1 MSTESEK
8 QKRTSRTTKSNGG
21 GTRKRSANAGMG
33 ASLFE
38 VSSEDV
44 ESLKDDELRELVARL
59 CKATLLEERLPTTCV
74 TWGGDQREPDGG
86 IDVRVQLRA
95 VDPLPNGSWLR
106 WRSVGFQ
113 VKATEMP
120 PAKIKKEMCPNDSL
134 QSSIQELLQ
143 VGGAYIIAAR
153 DSVADQRYKERVA
166 AMRECAAGLLQDG
179 NSGCVDY
186 YDSRRLADWAS
197 EYPTVVAWLHSKKQ
211 GGALHGWGSY
221 GQWATSERMPDGNY
235 PPFLPDEKARL
246 IDLNYPGRVFNLIEG
261 VERVRDV
268 LREGGRSVR
277 LVGLSGVG
285 KTRFVQALFETGVGL
300 GRLDESLAVYAD
312 IGRETIP
319 PPDVVLER
327 LIASKKRAVLI
338 IDNCVSALHRRLVKQ
353 LGSAPFGTRVSLLT
367 VEYDIREDLPE
378 DTNAFRLE
386 GASISLIEEMVR
398 VRFQSIS
405 GVDSETIARFSDGN
419 FRIAIAL
426 AGSVGKKGSLAG
438 LSDSELFD
446 RLFFQRHGEDD
457 GLRGVAEICS
467 LVYSFDGMN
476 GDGELKA
483 LADLAEIS
491 VQKLRRFVSILEDRG
506 LIQRRGVW
514 CAVLPQAIA
523 NRLAADALRYVT
535 YDSIRRCVVG
545 GGINNESRLLRSFSR
560 RLGYLHESGAA
571 REIVKQWLLPDGLI
585 GGVLD
590 LERWPFY
597 SELLSNVS
605 PVDPEG
611 ALHVIECL
619 TGNGCSN
626 CIIDG
631 YKSAIVG
638 DSCKGGSFCEGVER
652 IIMVLRSIAY
662 EGVLFDRCLNVLLK
676 FAAVEEGL
684 GNLNKRKFAC
694 EILESMFFVRL
705 SGTHAKTNRRLIW
718 LEGVLRSGGESV
730 RSVACRCLSN
740 ALESQEFWSHCK
752 FDFGSRTRD
761 FGWQPSDEQK
771 RDWLKRFVNL
781 SVEIGR
787 GELPV
792 SSAVREILASRFR
805 ILWLIGMKDEL
816 AEAVRALS
824 LNGWEE
830 GSVAIRDLIKYDSKE
845 IVDEDMKM
853 LRDLEDA
860 IRPQGL
866 LSRLRVAVLSFRAWE
881 TSLGDGGVSELWR
894 YDKVQN
900 VRGLGWELVQEG
912 VNISKAAHFLV
923 GLEGGRDSLM
933 KYVLGKSMAT
943 HAFDMTR
950 IWGVLL
956 EEFGLRPDGE
966 RDAAVL
972 KGFLEGVSKRSPEL
986 FDVFLDDVE
995 GKSSLVRYIPFLQS
1009 CAPFDGVACA
1019 RLLRLMDG
1027 REIFAGD
1034 FVCIGYARSFQMASD
1049 EDVAIVLERL
1059 LKMEGG
1065 SFASIRILACYIRG
1079 GLGRVG
1085 ACLLRVAYDVLEVA
1099 LLLWVGRGVKQVSV
1113 GDLDF
1118 DFKSII
1124 EYFWGYGVD
1133 EGVAEDEARRILRRL
1148 VEKGKAECMWPVFD
1162 FKEGMKAIFDVRTEA
1177 ALDILVGDDGG
1188 IEDWFRRSSFQ
1199 QGYSYSSISG
1209 VSVDVLVRWCRAG
1222 GECRWVN
1229 IACIIP
1235 AIVPSANSGI
1245 SGCRWQWSSQ
1255 VVSFLA
1261 QAPNPSDVAG
1271 VLVKRLCPVA
1281 WSVSEAEALRQRLPL
1296 LDQLESMLDV
1306 AYSDKVEEWRK
1317 WLRDKIYSRE
1327 QWEADYL
1334 AKEGFE

>member
-59 CKATLLEERLPTTCV
+59 CKATLLEERLPATCV

-197 EYPTVVAWLHSKKQ
+197 EYPTVVAWLHNKKQ

-246 IDLNYPGRVFNLIEG
+246 IDMNYPGRVFNLIEG

-638 DSCKGGSFCEGVER
+638 DSCKGGSFYEGVER
-652 IIMVLRSIAY
+652 IIMILRSIAY

-676 FAAVEEGL
+676 FAAVEEEL

-694 EILESMFFVRL
+694 EILESMFL
-705 SGTHAKTNRRLIW
+705 SD
-718 LEGVLRSGGESV
+718 
-730 RSVACRCLSN
+730 CR
-740 ALESQEFWSHCK
+740 
-752 FDFGSRTRD
+752 
-761 FGWQPSDEQK
+761 
-771 RDWLKRFVNL
+771 
-781 SVEIGR
+781 
-787 GELPV
+787 ELMP
-792 SSAVREILASRFR
+792 
-805 ILWLIGMKDEL
+805 
-816 AEAVRALS
+816 
-824 LNGWEE
+824 
-830 GSVAIRDLIKYDSKE
+830 
-845 IVDEDMKM
+845 
-853 LRDLEDA
+853 
-860 IRPQGL
+860 
-866 LSRLRVAVLSFRAWE
+866 
-881 TSLGDGGVSELWR
+881 
-894 YDKVQN
+894 
-900 VRGLGWELVQEG
+900 
-912 VNISKAAHFLV
+912 
-923 GLEGGRDSLM
+923 
-933 KYVLGKSMAT
+933 
-943 HAFDMTR
+943 
-950 IWGVLL
+950 
-956 EEFGLRPDGE
+956 
-966 RDAAVL
+966 
-972 KGFLEGVSKRSPEL
+972 
-986 FDVFLDDVE
+986 
-995 GKSSLVRYIPFLQS
+995 
-1009 CAPFDGVACA
+1009 
-1019 RLLRLMDG
+1019 
-1027 REIFAGD
+1027 
-1034 FVCIGYARSFQMASD
+1034 
-1049 EDVAIVLERL
+1049 
-1059 LKMEGG
+1059 
-1065 SFASIRILACYIRG
+1065 
-1079 GLGRVG
+1079 
-1085 ACLLRVAYDVLEVA
+1085 
-1099 LLLWVGRGVKQVSV
+1099 
-1113 GDLDF
+1113 
-1118 DFKSII
+1118 
-1124 EYFWGYGVD
+1124 
-1133 EGVAEDEARRILRRL
+1133 RRI
-1148 VEKGKAECMWPVFD
+1148 
-1162 FKEGMKAIFDVRTEA
+1162 
-1177 ALDILVGDDGG
+1177 GD
-1188 IEDWFRRSSFQ
+1188 
-1199 QGYSYSSISG
+1199 
-1209 VSVDVLVRWCRAG
+1209 
-1222 GECRWVN
+1222 
-1229 IACIIP
+1229 
-1235 AIVPSANSGI
+1235 
-1245 SGCRWQWSSQ
+1245 
-1255 VVSFLA
+1255 
-1261 QAPNPSDVAG
+1261 
-1271 VLVKRLCPVA
+1271 
-1281 WSVSEAEALRQRLPL
+1281 
-1296 LDQLESMLDV
+1296 
-1306 AYSDKVEEWRK
+1306 
-1317 WLRDKIYSRE
+1317 
-1327 QWEADYL
+1327 
-1334 AKEGFE
+1334 